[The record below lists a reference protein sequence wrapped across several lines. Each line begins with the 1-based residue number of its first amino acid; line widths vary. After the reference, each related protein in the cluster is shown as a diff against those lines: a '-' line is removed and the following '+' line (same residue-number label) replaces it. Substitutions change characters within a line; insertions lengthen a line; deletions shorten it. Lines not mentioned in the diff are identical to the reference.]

1 MSVDAPVAL
10 VDTDVYSALFVSAS
24 GARKR
29 GLQVDGWRS
38 NLAGHRIVISFQT
51 RAEILVGARLARW
64 GERRVAALLEELNS
78 TPTIGLDEIV
88 LESYVSLTTEC
99 RGSGHALHAKH
110 HTGDR
115 WIASCAIAKSV
126 PLLSGDGIYQ
136 GAPGLALLA

>member
-38 NLAGHRIVISFQT
+38 SLAGHRIVISFQT
-51 RAEILVGARLARW
+51 RAEILVGARLAGW

-88 LESYVSLTTEC
+88 LESYVSLTAAC
-99 RGSGHALHAKH
+99 RASGHALHAKH